1 MKAITTAISRRTRTG
16 FAVAAAVFAGAAGL
30 AGHAQASGGPTPGAE
45 QTLTGVV
52 SDAMCGRA
60 HMMKGK
66 SDAECLR
73 YCVKN
78 GTKYAL
84 VSGKTVYTLEGHEA
98 DLDRYAAQE
107 VTVTGKVSGTTMAVS
122 AIAPA
127 KKTRAPAKG

>member
-1 MKAITTAISRRTRTG
+1 MKAILRMTRTG
-16 FAVAAAVFAGAAGL
+16 VAVAAAMFAGVAGL
-30 AGHAQASGGPTPGAE
+30 AGQAQTSADQAPGAE
-45 QTLTGVV
+45 RTLTGVV
-52 SDAMCGRA
+52 TDAMCGRT

-84 VSGKTVYTLEGHEA
+84 LAGKTVYTLQGHEA

-107 VTVTGKVSGTTMAVS
+107 VTVTGRVTGTTVAVS
-122 AIAPA
+122 SVAPT
-127 KKTRAPAKG
+127 KKTPAPGQG